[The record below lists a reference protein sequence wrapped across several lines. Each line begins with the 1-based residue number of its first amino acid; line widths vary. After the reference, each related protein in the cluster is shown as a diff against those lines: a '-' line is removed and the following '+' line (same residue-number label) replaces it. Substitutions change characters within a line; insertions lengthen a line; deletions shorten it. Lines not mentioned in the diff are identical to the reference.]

1 MPTRRH
7 LAAGGLVSAAL
18 LLAVSAGCGSV
29 PDASGS
35 TGNQSPAPSRSQA
48 TSSSSPSPSA
58 TPTTPPVKLTSNVD
72 DGADGV
78 KVSTLVTAKASQG
91 KLSKVSVSYKYV
103 DTKGVSQKG
112 KLDGSMDKAKTTWT
126 AGDRLEPS
134 GTYTMTLTGTNTAG
148 EADTQKM
155 TFTTQKLALDQ
166 QVFPELYPLPDS
178 KVGVGMPAIV
188 RFDTPVADKKSFEKN
203 LHITTV
209 PKQTGSWH
217 WYGNQEVHW
226 RPQSYWKPGTKV
238 SVEADVNGVPAG
250 NGTYGQKSAKTN
262 FTIGREFIMKVNLK
276 SDYLTVYKN
285 GKKVTSFPITGGKP
299 GWTTR
304 SGTKL
309 IMAKEYNKVMT
320 NEQIGAEEDYRLT
333 AAYAMRI
340 TNSGEFLHSA
350 PWSVGS
356 QGRANVS
363 HGCTGMSV
371 ANSRYLIENTL
382 IGDPVVTTGSNRGME
397 PGNGWTDWN
406 ASFKEY
412 KKGSALA

>member
-18 LLAVSAGCGSV
+18 LLAVSAGCGTV

-35 TGNQSPAPSRSQA
+35 TGETPAPGTSQQSSTPAPAPS
-48 TSSSSPSPSA
+48 
-58 TPTTPPVKLTSNVD
+58 PTAAAVKLTSNVD

-78 KVSTLVTAKASQG
+78 KVSTLVTAKASAG
-91 KLSKVSVSYKYV
+91 KLSKVELSYKYT
-103 DTKGVSQKG
+103 DTKGKSQKG
-112 KLDGSMDKAKTTWT
+112 TLKGSMNKAKTAWT

-134 GTYTMTLTGTNTAG
+134 GSYKLTMTGKSTAG
-148 EADTQKM
+148 ATSTEKTSFKTQ
-155 TFTTQKLALDQ
+155 TLALSN
-166 QVFPELYPLPDS
+166 QVFPEIYPLDGS

-188 RFDTPVADKKSFEKN
+188 RFDTPVGDKKSIEKN
-203 LHITTV
+203 LHVTTV

-226 RPQSYWKPGTKV
+226 RPKSYWKPGTKV
-238 SVEADVNGVPAG
+238 TVDADINGVSAG
-250 NGTYGQKSAKTN
+250 DGKYGQTSSKTK
-262 FTIGREFIMKVNLK
+262 FSVGREFVIKVNLK
-276 SDYLTVYKN
+276 TDYATVYKN
-285 GKKVTSFPITGGKP
+285 GKKVRSIPVTGGKP
-299 GWTTR
+299 GWQTR

-320 NEQIGAEEDYRLT
+320 NEMIGAKEKYSLK
-333 AAYAMRI
+333 AAYAMRL

-363 HGCTGMSV
+363 HGCVGMSV

-382 IGDPVVTTGSNRGME
+382 IGDPVVTTGNNKGIE
-397 PGNGWTDWN
+397 AGNGYSDWN

-412 KKGSALA
+412 KKGSAL

>member
-7 LAAGGLVSAAL
+7 LAAGGLVSAVL
-18 LLAVSAGCGSV
+18 LLAVSAGCGTV

-35 TGNQSPAPSRSQA
+35 TGQSPAPGTSQPA
-48 TSSSSPSPSA
+48 ASPTPA
-58 TPTTPPVKLTSNVD
+58 PTPTTPAVKLTSNVD

-78 KVSTLVTAKASQG
+78 KVSTLVTAKASLG
-91 KLSKVSVSYKYV
+91 KLSKVELAYKYT
-103 DTKGVSQKG
+103 DTKGKSQKG
-112 KLDGSMDKAKTTWT
+112 TLKGAMNKAKTRWT

-134 GTYTMTLTGTNTAG
+134 GTYKLTMTGKNTAG
-148 EADTQKM
+148 QSTSQKTSFKTQS
-155 TFTTQKLALDQ
+155 LALSK
-166 QVFPELYPLPDS
+166 QVFPEIYPLDGS

-188 RFDTPVADKKSFEKN
+188 RFDTPVSDKKSIQKN
-203 LHITTV
+203 LHITTS

-217 WYGNQEVHW
+217 WYGSQEVHW
-226 RPQSYWKPGTKV
+226 RPKSYWKPGTKV
-238 SVEADVNGVPAG
+238 VVDADINGVSAG
-250 NGTYGQKSAKTN
+250 NGVYGQKSSKTD
-262 FTIGREFIMKVNLK
+262 FSVGRKFVIKVNLK
-276 SDYLTVYKN
+276 SDYATVYKN
-285 GKKVTSFPITGGKP
+285 GDKVRSIPVTGGKA

-320 NEQIGAEEDYRLT
+320 NEQIGAEENYRLT

-371 ANSRYLIENTL
+371 ANSRWLIQNTL
-382 IGDPVVTTGSNRGME
+382 IGDPVVTTGSNRGIE
-397 PGNGWTDWN
+397 PGNGYTDWN
-406 ASFKEY
+406 ASYKEY
-412 KKGSALA
+412 KKGSAL

>member
-7 LAAGGLVSAAL
+7 LAAGGLASAVL
-18 LLAVSAGCGSV
+18 LLAVSAGCGTV
-29 PDASGS
+29 PDAQGS
-35 TGNQSPAPSRSQA
+35 TGDSSAPAGSSQPS
-48 TSSSSPSPSA
+48 TGSSPSPSA
-58 TPTTPPVKLTSNVD
+58 TPTTPAVTLSTNVD
-72 DGADGV
+72 DGAKGV

-91 KLSKVSVSYKYV
+91 ELSKVAIDYSYT
-103 DTKGVSQKG
+103 DTKGKAQEGTLK
-112 KLDGSMDKAKTTWT
+112 GSMNKARTSWT

-134 GTYTMTLTGTNTAG
+134 GTYTMTVTGKNSAG
-148 EADTQKM
+148 DKSTKKTTFKTQ
-155 TFTTQKLALDQ
+155 QLALSD
-166 QVFPELYPLPDS
+166 QVFPELYPLPGS

-188 RFDTPVADKKSFEKN
+188 RFDTPVADRKSFEKN

-226 RPQSYWKPGTKV
+226 RPKSYWKPGTKV

-250 NGTYGQKSAKTN
+250 NGNYGQKSSKTN
-262 FTIGREFIMKVNLK
+262 FTIGRSFVMKVNLK
-276 SDYLTVYKN
+276 SHYLTAYEN
-285 GKKVTSFPITGGKP
+285 GKKVNSFPITGGKP

-333 AAYAMRI
+333 AAYALRI

-371 ANSRYLIENTL
+371 ANSRYLAEKTL
-382 IGDPVVTTGSNRGME
+382 IGDPVVTTGSDRGME

-412 KKGSALA
+412 AKGSAL

>member
-7 LAAGGLVSAAL
+7 LALGGLASAVL
-18 LLAVSAGCGSV
+18 LLAVSAGCGTV
-29 PDASGS
+29 PDAQGS
-35 TGNQSPAPSRSQA
+35 TGESPAPAASQPA
-48 TSSSSPSPSA
+48 SSPSPSA
-58 TPTTPPVKLTSNVD
+58 KPIAPPVKLTSNFD

-78 KVSTLVTAKASQG
+78 KVSTLVKAKARQG
-91 KLSKVSVSYKYV
+91 TLSKVVVSYTYT
-103 DTKGVSQKG
+103 DTKGKSQKG
-112 KLDGSMDKAKTTWT
+112 NLKGSMNKAKTAWT

-134 GTYTMTLTGTNTAG
+134 GTYKLTVTGKNTAG
-148 EADTQKM
+148 QASSETT
-155 TFTTQKLALDQ
+155 TFETQKLALSD
-166 QVFPELYPLPDS
+166 QVFPEIYPLDGS

-188 RFDTPVADKKSFEKN
+188 RFDTPVSDKKSFEKN

-209 PKQTGSWH
+209 PRQTGSWH
-217 WYGNQEVHW
+217 WYSNQEVHW

-238 SVEADVNGVPAG
+238 TVDADVNGVTAG
-250 NGTYGQKSAKTN
+250 NGKYGQQSSKAK
-262 FTIGREFIMKVNLK
+262 FTVGRKFVIKVNLK
-276 SDYLTVYKN
+276 SDYASVYRN
-285 GKKVTSFPITGGKP
+285 DKKVRSIAVTGGKP
-299 GWTTR
+299 GWVTR

-320 NEQIGAEEDYRLT
+320 NEQIGASEEYRLT

-371 ANSRYLIENTL
+371 SNSRWLIENTL
-382 IGDPVVTTGSNRGME
+382 IGDPVVTTGTKRGIE
-397 PGNGWTDWN
+397 PGNGYTDWN
-406 ASFKEY
+406 ASYKDY
-412 KKGSALA
+412 KKGSAL

>member
-7 LAAGGLVSAAL
+7 LAAGGLASAVL
-18 LLAVSAGCGSV
+18 LLAVSAGCGTV
-29 PDASGS
+29 PDAQGS
-35 TGNQSPAPSRSQA
+35 TGGQSPAPTTSQP
-48 TSSSSPSPSA
+48 TTSPSPSA
-58 TPTTPPVKLTSNVD
+58 TPTTPAVKLSSNVD
-72 DGADGV
+72 DGDDGV

-91 KLSKVSVSYKYV
+91 KLSAVDLDYKYT
-103 DTKGVSQKG
+103 DTKGKAQKG
-112 KLDGSMDKAKTTWT
+112 TLKGSMNKAKTSWT

-134 GTYTMTLTGTNTAG
+134 GTYTLTVTGKNSAG
-148 EADTQKM
+148 DK
-155 TFTTQKLALDQ
+155 TTQKTKFETQDLALSN

-217 WYGNQEVHW
+217 WYGSQEVHW
-226 RPQSYWKPGTKV
+226 RPKSYWKPGTKV
-238 SVEADVNGVPAG
+238 KVEADVNGVPAG
-250 NGTYGQKSAKTN
+250 NGRYGQKSSSTN
-262 FTIGREFIMKVNLK
+262 FTVGRKFVIKVNLK
-276 SDYLTVYKN
+276 SDYATVYKN
-285 GKKVTSFPITGGKP
+285 DKKVRSIPVTGGKP
-299 GWTTR
+299 GWVTR

-320 NEQIGAEEDYRLT
+320 NEQIGAKEKYKLT

-350 PWSVGS
+350 PWSTGS
-356 QGRANVS
+356 QGVANVS

-382 IGDPVVTTGSNRGME
+382 IGDPVVTTGTNRGIE
-397 PGNGWTDWN
+397 PGNGYTDWN
-406 ASFKEY
+406 ASYSEY
-412 KKGSALA
+412 KKGSAL

>member
-7 LAAGGLVSAAL
+7 LAAGGLVSAVL
-18 LLAVSAGCGSV
+18 LLAVSAGCGTV
-29 PDASGS
+29 PDAQGS
-35 TGNQSPAPSRSQA
+35 TPQTPAPG
-48 TSSSSPSPSA
+48 SSSTTTSSPSPAA
-58 TPTTPPVKLTSNVD
+58 TPTTPAVKLTSNVK
-72 DGADGV
+72 DGADAV

-91 KLSKVSVSYKYV
+91 KLSKVAVSYKYT
-103 DTKGVSQKG
+103 DSKG
-112 KLDGSMDKAKTTWT
+112 KSQTGNLGGSMNKAKTGWT
-126 AGDRLEPS
+126 AGDLLEPS
-134 GTYTMTLTGTNTAG
+134 GTYKITMTGKNTAG
-148 EADTQKM
+148 QAATET
-155 TFTTQKLALDQ
+155 TSFTTQKLALSD
-166 QVFPELYPLPDS
+166 QVFPELYPLPGS

-217 WYGNQEVHW
+217 WYGSQEVHW
-226 RPQSYWKPGTKV
+226 RPKSYWKPGTKV
-238 SVEADVNGVPAG
+238 TVNADVNGVSAG
-250 NGTYGQKSAKTN
+250 NGRYGQKSSTTK
-262 FTIGREFIMKVNLK
+262 FSVGRKFVIKVNLK
-276 SDYLTVYKN
+276 SDYATVYKN
-285 GKKVTSFPITGGKP
+285 DKKVRSIPVTGGKA

-320 NEQIGAEEDYRLT
+320 NEQIGAKEKYKLT

-363 HGCTGMSV
+363 HGCTGMSI
-371 ANSRYLIENTL
+371 ANSRYLIQNTL
-382 IGDPVVTTGSNRGME
+382 IGDPVVTTGSNRGIE
-397 PGNGWTDWN
+397 PGNGYTDWN
-406 ASFKEY
+406 ASYNDY
-412 KKGSALA
+412 KKGSAL

>member
-7 LAAGGLVSAAL
+7 LAAGGLASAVL
-18 LLAVSAGCGSV
+18 LLAVSAGCGTV
-29 PDASGS
+29 PDAQGS
-35 TGNQSPAPSRSQA
+35 TGETQAPGTSQPTTPSPAP
-48 TSSSSPSPSA
+48 
-58 TPTTPPVKLTSNVD
+58 TPTTPAVKLTSNVD

-78 KVSTLVTAKASQG
+78 KVSTLVTAKASAG
-91 KLSKVSVSYKYV
+91 KLSKVAIDFSYT
-103 DTKGVSQKG
+103 DTKGKDQKG
-112 KLDGSMDKAKTTWT
+112 TLKGSMNKAKTSWT
-126 AGDRLEPS
+126 AGDRLEPA
-134 GTYTMTLTGTNTAG
+134 GTYTMTITGKNTAG
-148 EADTQKM
+148 ETGTQKT
-155 TFTTQKLALDQ
+155 TFKTQKLALSD

-226 RPQSYWKPGTKV
+226 RPKSYWKPGTKV
-238 SVEADVNGVPAG
+238 TVEADVNGVSAG
-250 NGTYGQKSAKTN
+250 NGNYGQKSSKTN
-262 FTIGREFIMKVNLK
+262 FTIGREFVVKVNLK
-276 SDYLTVYKN
+276 SHYLTAYKN
-285 GKKVTSFPITGGKP
+285 GKKVNSFPITGGKA

-371 ANSRYLIENTL
+371 ANSRWLIEQTL

-412 KKGSALA
+412 KKGSAFA

>member
-7 LAAGGLVSAAL
+7 LAAGGLASAVL
-18 LLAVSAGCGSV
+18 LLAVSAGCGTV

-35 TGNQSPAPSRSQA
+35 TGETPGAPNASQP
-48 TSSSSPSPSA
+48 SSSPTPSP
-58 TPTTPPVKLTSNVD
+58 TPTTPAVKLTSNVD
-72 DGADGV
+72 DGDDGV
-78 KVSTLVTAKASQG
+78 KVSTLVTAKASLG
-91 KLSKVSVSYKYV
+91 KLSKVELAYKYT
-103 DTKGVSQKG
+103 DTKGKSVKG
-112 KLDGSMDKAKTTWT
+112 TLKGSMNKAKTSWT

-134 GTYTMTLTGTNTAG
+134 GTYNLTLAGKNTVG
-148 EADTQKM
+148 DK
-155 TFTTQKLALDQ
+155 TTQKTSFKTQSLALSK
-166 QVFPELYPLPDS
+166 QVFPEIYPLDGS

-188 RFDTPVADKKSFEKN
+188 RFDTPVGDKKSIEKN
-203 LHITTV
+203 LHVTTT

-226 RPQSYWKPGTKV
+226 RPKSYWKPGTKV
-238 SVEADVNGVPAG
+238 VVDADINGVPAG
-250 NGTYGQKSAKTN
+250 NGTYGQKSSKTD
-262 FTIGREFIMKVNLK
+262 FTVGRKFVIKVNLK
-276 SDYLTVYKN
+276 SDYATVYRSD
-285 GKKVTSFPITGGKP
+285 KKVRSIPVTGGKA

-371 ANSRYLIENTL
+371 ANSRWLIQNTL
-382 IGDPVVTTGSNRGME
+382 IGDPVVTTGSNKGIE
-397 PGNGWTDWN
+397 PGNGYSDWN
-406 ASFKEY
+406 ASYKDY
-412 KKGSALA
+412 KKGSAL

>member
-7 LAAGGLVSAAL
+7 LAAGGLASAVL
-18 LLAVSAGCGSV
+18 LLAVASGCGSL

-35 TGNQSPAPSRSQA
+35 TGDQSQA
-48 TSSSSPSPSA
+48 PGSSQPSTSPSPSA
-58 TPTTPPVKLTSNVD
+58 TPTTAPVKLSTNVD

-91 KLSKVSVSYKYV
+91 QLSKVAVSYKYV

-112 KLDGSMDKAKTTWT
+112 TLDGSMDKGKTTWT

-134 GTYTMTLTGTNTAG
+134 GTYTMSVTGKNTAG
-148 EADTQKM
+148 ETSTSKT
-155 TFTTQKLALDQ
+155 TFKTQKLALNQ

-178 KVGVGMPAIV
+178 KVGVGMPAVV

-226 RPQSYWKPGTKV
+226 RPKSYWKPGTKV
-238 SVEADVNGVPAG
+238 TVEADVNGVSAG
-250 NGTYGQKSAKTN
+250 NGNYGQKSSKTN
-262 FTIGREFIMKVNLK
+262 FTVGREFIVKVDLK
-276 SDYLTVYKN
+276 SHYLGAYRN
-285 GKKVTSFPITGGKP
+285 GKKVNSFPITGGKP

-304 SGTKL
+304 SGIKL

-371 ANSRYLIENTL
+371 ANSRWLIENTM
-382 IGDPVVTTGSNRGME
+382 IGDPVVTTGSNRGIE
-397 PGNGWTDWN
+397 PGNGYSDWN

-412 KKGSALA
+412 AKGSAL